1 MKRCPTCNRT
11 YTDPNL
17 TFCVEDGTPL
27 KTEEL
32 DDESTIV
39 SPYRPP
45 GSYVPLP
52 TGHEQRRRVW
62 PWILGLVGAFG
73 IGAAVLLIA
82 AVVVVPRIAKRAE
95 TKQAPVQ
102 ATTEPETT
110 VPTEKNTET
119 VNAPAPTNK
128 DEVLAQLTD
137 LENEW
142 TSANLNADKKKL
154 ARILADDYVG
164 PNVDGR
170 LFGKAEYINEIKSDS
185 TVEKWEFSDLQ
196 VQLAGDRA
204 TLTGAIKYV
213 IEGPGVV
220 EYNFIDR
227 FVWRDGRW
235 QATGSE
241 IQRKE

>member
-27 KTEEL
+27 KTEEH

-45 GSYVPLP
+45 GSYVPP
-52 TGHEQRRRVW
+52 ATSREPRRKVW
-62 PWILGLVGAFG
+62 PWIVGMVAAFG

-82 AVVVVPRIAKRAE
+82 AVLVVPRIAKR
-95 TKQAPVQ
+95 P
-102 ATTEPETT
+102 ATSQPSPAATVPETT
-110 VPTEKNTET
+110 DPAENTET
-119 VNAPAPTNK
+119 LVFPAPTNK
-128 DEVLAQLTD
+128 DEVLAQLTE

-154 ARILADDYVG
+154 ALILADDYVG
-164 PNVDGR
+164 PSANGT
-170 LFGKAEYINEIKSDS
+170 LSGKAEYLKQIQSDN
-185 TVEKWEFSDLQ
+185 TVQKWEFSDLQ
-196 VQLAGDRA
+196 VRLAGDRA

-213 IEGPGVV
+213 IQGTGVV

-227 FVWRDGRW
+227 FVWRNGRW